1 MRWMV
6 LLALLGYIHIV
17 CANEVNEANIQKS
30 FWETYTAALRGNKE
44 AQFQVGVIF
53 ERGIG
58 IEQNQSLAAQW
69 FEKSAVQGY
78 VDAQYNIAI
87 MYAAGRGVDEDEGK
101 AMMWLAKAAKQ
112 KDKDARKLLNE
123 IIDGK
128 WDKKAPD
135 AAETEKNNS
144 DGAVSAA
151 TIEMITPTTLVTKE
165 GAKVCDQKGVC
176 TLFKPNSALT
186 STSKRGAFYK
196 ISGTVT
202 KKGWQEYKKEGWI
215 DENNVEIRR

>member
-1 MRWMV
+1 MKKYLY
-6 LLALLGYIHIV
+6 LLLFLFSSLFSSD
-17 CANEVNEANIQKS
+17 IQQS
-30 FWETYTAALRGNKE
+30 FWETYTQALRGDKE

-58 IEQNQSLAAQW
+58 TEENLSLAAQW
-69 FEKSAVQGY
+69 FEKSAEQGY

-87 MYAAGRGVDEDEGK
+87 MYADGRGVEADEGK

-112 KDKDARKLLNE
+112 KDKEARKLLND

-128 WDKKAPD
+128 LDKKSSNAFD
-135 AAETEKNNS
+135 TENNS
-144 DGAVSAA
+144 HESISNDSIE
-151 TIEMITPTTLVTKE
+151 TIAPITLITKE
-165 GAKVCDQKGVC
+165 GAKVCDRKGMC
-176 TLFKPNSALT
+176 ILFKPNTALT
-186 STSKRGAFYK
+186 STSKRGEFYK

-215 DENNVEIRR
+215 DENSVDVRR

>member
-1 MRWMV
+1 MKKYLY
-6 LLALLGYIHIV
+6 LLFFLFTPLFSS
-17 CANEVNEANIQKS
+17 EAQQS
-30 FWETYTAALRGNKE
+30 FWETYTAALRGDQE

-58 IEQNQSLAAQW
+58 IEQNQTLAAQW
-69 FEKSAVQGY
+69 FEKSAEQGY

-87 MYAAGRGVDEDEGK
+87 MYAAGRGVNADEGK

-112 KDKDARKLLNE
+112 KDKEARKLLNE

-128 WDKKAPD
+128 LDKKSSNPS
-135 AAETEKNNS
+135 ETEKNDSHTESIS
-144 DGAVSAA
+144 DNIVE
-151 TIEMITPTTLVTKE
+151 TITPTTLITKE
-165 GAKVCDQKGVC
+165 GAKVCDHKGAC
-176 TLFKPNSALT
+176 TVFKAKSALT
-186 STSKRGAFYK
+186 STTKRGEFYK

-215 DENNVEIRR
+215 DENSVDVRR

>member
-1 MRWMV
+1 MKKYLY
-6 LLALLGYIHIV
+6 LLLFLFTPLFSS
-17 CANEVNEANIQKS
+17 ETQQS
-30 FWETYTAALRGNKE
+30 FWETYTEALRGDKA

-58 IEQNQSLAAQW
+58 TEENQSLAAQW
-69 FEKSAVQGY
+69 FEKSAEQGH

-87 MYAAGRGVDEDEGK
+87 MYAAGRGVAADEGK

-112 KDKDARKLLNE
+112 KDKEARKLLNE

-128 WDKKAPD
+128 LDKKIPD
-135 AAETEKNNS
+135 TSETEKNNS
-144 DGAVSAA
+144 VHENSSDNTVE
-151 TIEMITPTTLVTKE
+151 TITPITLITKE
-165 GAKVCDQKGVC
+165 GAKVCDGKGMC
-176 TLFKPNSALT
+176 TLFKANTALT
-186 STSKRGAFYK
+186 STSKRGELYK

-215 DENNVEIRR
+215 DENSVDVRR

>member
-1 MRWMV
+1 MKWILLLVV
-6 LLALLGYIHIV
+6 LGCIHMLG
-17 CANEVNEANIQKS
+17 ADELNETNTPKS

-58 IEQNQSLAAQW
+58 TESNQTLAAQW

-87 MYAAGRGVDEDEGK
+87 MYASGRGVATDEGV
-101 AMMWLAKAAKQ
+101 AMMWLAKASKQ
-112 KDKDARKLLNE
+112 GDKEARKLLND

-128 WDKKAPD
+128 LDKKQSTPPKEKKEIASVSSVEGEI
-135 AAETEKNNS
+135 ETI
-144 DGAVSAA
+144 V
-151 TIEMITPTTLVTKE
+151 PTTLITKE
-165 GAKVCDQKGVC
+165 GAMVCDGKGMC
-176 TLFKPNSALT
+176 TLYKANSALT
-186 STSKRGAFYK
+186 TTSKRGQYYK
-196 ISGTVT
+196 ISGTVS

-215 DENNVEIRR
+215 DEASVDVRR

>member
-1 MRWMV
+1 MKKYLY
-6 LLALLGYIHIV
+6 LLLFLFSSLFSSD
-17 CANEVNEANIQKS
+17 IQQS
-30 FWETYTAALRGNKE
+30 FWETYTQALRGDKE

-58 IEQNQSLAAQW
+58 TEENLSLAAQW
-69 FEKSAVQGY
+69 FEKSAEQGY

-87 MYAAGRGVDEDEGK
+87 MYADGRGVEADEGK

-112 KDKDARKLLNE
+112 KDKEARKLLND

-128 WDKKAPD
+128 LDKKSSNAFD
-135 AAETEKNNS
+135 TENNS
-144 DGAVSAA
+144 HESIANDSIE
-151 TIEMITPTTLVTKE
+151 TIAPITLITKE
-165 GAKVCDQKGVC
+165 GAKVCDRKGMC
-176 TLFKPNSALT
+176 ILFKPNTALT
-186 STSKRGAFYK
+186 STSKRGEFYK

-215 DENNVEIRR
+215 DENSVDVRR

>member
-1 MRWMV
+1 MKKYLYV
-6 LLALLGYIHIV
+6 LFFLFTPLFSL
-17 CANEVNEANIQKS
+17 EVQQS

-58 IEQNQSLAAQW
+58 REQNQSLAAQW
-69 FEKSAVQGY
+69 FEKSAEQGH

-87 MYAAGRGVDEDEGK
+87 MYAAGRGVDTDEGK

-112 KDKDARKLLNE
+112 KDKEARKLLNE

-128 WDKKAPD
+128 LDKKAPD
-135 AAETEKNNS
+135 VAETEKNNS
-144 DGAVSAA
+144 DGAASATA
-151 TIEMITPTTLVTKE
+151 NETITPTTLVTKQ
-165 GAKVCDQKGVC
+165 GAKVCDSKGAC

-186 STSKRGAFYK
+186 STTKRGTFYK
-196 ISGTVT
+196 ISGTVS

>member
-1 MRWMV
+1 MKKYLY
-6 LLALLGYIHIV
+6 LLFFLVTPLFSS
-17 CANEVNEANIQKS
+17 EAQQS
-30 FWETYTAALRGNKE
+30 FWETYTDALRGNKE

-58 IEQNQSLAAQW
+58 REENQSLAAQW
-69 FEKSAVQGY
+69 FEKSAEQGH

-87 MYAAGRGVDEDEGK
+87 MYAAGRGVDADEGK

-112 KDKDARKLLNE
+112 KDKEARKLLND

-128 WDKKAPD
+128 LDKKS
-135 AAETEKNNS
+135 S
-144 DGAVSAA
+144 DGVNNYHDAVSDNSFE
-151 TIEMITPTTLVTKE
+151 TITPTTLMTKE
-165 GAKVCDQKGVC
+165 GAKVCDQKGICIV
-176 TLFKPNSALT
+176 FKSNTALT
-186 STSKRGAFYK
+186 STGKRGNFYK

-215 DENNVEIRR
+215 DENSVEVRR

>member
-1 MRWMV
+1 MKKYLYFLF
-6 LLALLGYIHIV
+6 LLTPLFSS
-17 CANEVNEANIQKS
+17 EIQQS

-69 FEKSAVQGY
+69 FEKSAEQGY

-87 MYAAGRGVDEDEGK
+87 MYAAGRGVNADEGK

-112 KDKDARKLLNE
+112 KDKEARKLLNE

-128 WDKKAPD
+128 LDKKPSTATEP
-135 AAETEKNNS
+135 EKEKNNS
-144 DGAVSAA
+144 ASERISDN
-151 TIEMITPTTLVTKE
+151 TIETITPITLITKQ
-165 GAKVCDQKGVC
+165 GAKACDQKGACV
-176 TLFKPNSALT
+176 LFKANSALT
-186 STSKRGAFYK
+186 STSKRGEFYK
-196 ISGTVT
+196 ISGTVS

-215 DENNVEIRR
+215 DENSVDVRR